1 LKERKKRKN
10 KIKITCFL
18 NVHAK
23 HALLLHKEFFNPNG
37 LAQMQLL
44 EFFFGKPGAHGR
56 LHPTSL
62 LSSSLSSSALFIQ
75 RLSVDLTTGS
85 HT

>member
-1 LKERKKRKN
+1 LKERKKERK
-10 KIKITCFL
+10 KEKITCFL

-23 HALLLHKEFFNPNG
+23 HAVKLHIALFNPSG
-37 LAQMQLL
+37 LVMMQPL

-75 RLSVDLTTGS
+75 RLSVDLTIGS